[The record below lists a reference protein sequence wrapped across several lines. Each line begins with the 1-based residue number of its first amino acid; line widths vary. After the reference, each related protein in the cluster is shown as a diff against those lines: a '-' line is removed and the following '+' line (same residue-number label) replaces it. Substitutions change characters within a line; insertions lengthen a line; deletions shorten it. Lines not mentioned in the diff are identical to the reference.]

1 MARSMPFLV
10 RIACRYP
17 HRGCYLSAG
26 NAAIPVL
33 KLCEMFAQEKQCP
46 ETKKASRVHDI
57 PEEKPGEPD
66 LPVRVFQ
73 PAKISVVSAGDEIPC
88 LKKKS

>member
-1 MARSMPFLV
+1 MAKSIPFLV

-26 NAAIPVL
+26 NAAIPAL
-33 KLCEMFAQEKQCP
+33 KLSETFAQEKQCP
-46 ETKKASRVHDI
+46 ETKKASRVHNI
-57 PEEKPGEPD
+57 PEETPDEPD
-66 LPVRVFQ
+66 LPVRIVQ

-88 LKKKS
+88 SKKS